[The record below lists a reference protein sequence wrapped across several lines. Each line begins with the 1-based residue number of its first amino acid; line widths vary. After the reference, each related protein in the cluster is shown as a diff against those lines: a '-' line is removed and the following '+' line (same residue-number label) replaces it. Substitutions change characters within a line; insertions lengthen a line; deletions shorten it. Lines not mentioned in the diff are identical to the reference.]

1 MLDLRTP
8 FGAHVLKRR
17 WTDDTEADEEHV
29 RLHIHTPVISTAT
42 TGQTGFPKENLSA

>member
-17 WTDDTEADEEHV
+17 RTDDTEADEEHV
-29 RLHIHTPVISTAT
+29 RLHINTPVISTAT
-42 TGQTGFPKENLSA
+42 PGPTGFHKQNLSA